1 MSLRKVIFWLSACL
15 LLCPVVTVAVYG
27 HDDDDCPCFSEDD
40 LKEQISI
47 IRDLAAAEGRTT
59 AEDIEVRIRLGDVE
73 LEGRFEVK
81 AIPDEEPLED
91 TFTNASVNE
100 ISPISFS
107 CGVGFFILDE
117 PQIPETAAIINRGE
131 AEACLGEM
139 LKAFEDEVFPDLDD

>member
-91 TFTNASVNE
+91 TFTAATVNPSE
-100 ISPISFS
+100 CSAT
-107 CGVGFFILDE
+107 FFIDDDDLVNISED
-117 PQIPETAAIINRGE
+117 IDRGE
-131 AEACLGEM
+131 AQACLAEM
-139 LKAFEDEVFPDLDD
+139 LKAFAKEQK